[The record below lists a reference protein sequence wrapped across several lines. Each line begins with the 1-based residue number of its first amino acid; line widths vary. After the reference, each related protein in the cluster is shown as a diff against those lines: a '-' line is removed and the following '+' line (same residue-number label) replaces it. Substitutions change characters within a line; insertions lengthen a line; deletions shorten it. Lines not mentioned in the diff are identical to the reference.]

1 MTDVLEEHSDL
12 LRKLH
17 VSEQED
23 EVRHNNA
30 TEEDGSNAEDM
41 FRALLTGQHAILD
54 KFVEVAEVDAE
65 ARQELERAV
74 EALNTAK
81 EDAQLHSTADK
92 ALIMEL
98 RRQLDEEET
107 ARQSAERKKA
117 ELEEQVKLIARGRE
131 DALND
136 AQLSRET
143 LEKFG
148 EELIGLQSA
157 LAESRSDKDTLMGE
171 KSAAISA
178 LEEMKIS
185 AERESSAL
193 EAVKVEVSKRIR
205 ARVQF
210 ADGN

>member
-117 ELEEQVKLIARGRE
+117 ELEEQVKLIARGR
-131 DALND
+131 
-136 AQLSRET
+136 QLSRET